1 MTFSIG
7 ISGGH
12 VGIFIAT
19 GEQPIT
25 NPCLKSPLVMEGMLS
40 DIPPVEAVQESLG
53 LTQVLQV
60 LHELVVMLQ
69 LQTLLTVNRIS
80 HKRMEGLHRRET
92 QAPTDGRL
100 GNDWSDPLEWLLQML
115 AEDIATSRKKQGVFF
130 LLRQIIPTLHDLI
143 QIAPQ
148 DIPEVCDP

>member
-12 VGIFIAT
+12 IGIFIAT

-40 DIPPVEAVQESLG
+40 DIPPVEAVQESLS

-69 LQTLLTVNRIS
+69 LQ
-80 HKRMEGLHRRET
+80 
-92 QAPTDGRL
+92 
-100 GNDWSDPLEWLLQML
+100 PL
-115 AEDIATSRKKQGVFF
+115 
-130 LLRQIIPTLHDLI
+130 LLRRRHQPKKKLLI
-143 QIAPQ
+143 L
-148 DIPEVCDP
+148 ETTKKLNRL